1 MSVDFFFVSAEPSGD
16 DLSVSVIQSLL
27 KRKPEVSVDAIGGDA
42 LSAIGLKSAVDVSS
56 LGIVGLIEGLKAYSR
71 VVKIADEAC
80 DYIISRNPKCVVLV
94 DSWGFSLRLAKRV
107 RKARPDIKLVKLVG
121 PQVWAT
127 RPGRAK
133 TLAETVD
140 HLFCIHEFEVPFYEP
155 LGLPCTVIGNP
166 ALQRAEQ
173 VDGAAK
179 KAELSIKAD
188 DIGLIILP
196 GSRQSEIRRVAPV
209 FAETVSAL
217 KAQYGERLKPVVLV
231 APSIRSQLESMG
243 AAWPDDTIFHTRTDD
258 KAEVMA
264 AADLAL
270 ACSGTV
276 TTELAVQG
284 CPMIVGYKLDWLT
297 WFIADKFLFA
307 SDYITLFNVAAKQE
321 IASEFI
327 QKDLTPENCAK
338 RLSELIDDPD
348 MRARQTEEQL
358 IALKAMGFGRAPASE
373 ITAEALLEMI

>member
-16 DLSVSVIQSLL
+16 DLTVSVVQSIQ
-27 KRKPEVSVDAIGGDA
+27 KQKPDVTIDAIGGDA
-42 LSAIGLKSAVDVSS
+42 LNAIGMKSAVDVST
-56 LGIVGLIEGLKAYSR
+56 LGIVGLVEGLKAYSR

-80 DYIISRNPKCVVLV
+80 DYIVSREPKCVVLV
-94 DSWGFSLRLAKRV
+94 DSWGFSLRVAKRV

-140 HLFCIHEFEVPFYEP
+140 HLFCIHDFEVPFYEP

-173 VDGAAK
+173 VDGTIK
-179 KAELSIKAD
+179 RSELAMGPD
-188 DIGLIILP
+188 DIGLLVLP
-196 GSRQSEIRRVAPV
+196 GSRKSEISRVAPI
-209 FAETVSAL
+209 FAQTVSL
-217 KAQYGERLKPVVLV
+217 LQVKYGERLKPIVLV
-231 APSIRSQLESMG
+231 APSIRSEIEKLD
-243 AAWPDDTIFHTRTDD
+243 ANWPDNTVFHTRTDD

-297 WFIADKFLFA
+297 WFLADKFLFQG
-307 SDYITLFNVAAKQE
+307 DYITLFNVAAKRE
-321 IASEFI
+321 IASEYI
-327 QKDLTPENCAK
+327 QTELTPENCSS

-348 MRARQTEEQL
+348 KRALQTEAQFA
-358 IALKAMGFGRAPASE
+358 ALKAMGFGRAPASQ
-373 ITAEALLEMI
+373 ITAETLLEMI

>member
-27 KRKPEVSVDAIGGDA
+27 KRKPEVSVDAIGGEA
-42 LSAIGLKSAVDVSS
+42 LIAIGIKSAVDVSS

-94 DSWGFSLRLAKRV
+94 DSWGFSLRVAKRV

-179 KAELSIKAD
+179 RAELSIKAD

-231 APSIRSQLESMG
+231 APSIRSQLESMD

-327 QKDLTPENCAK
+327 QKDLTPENCAT

-348 MRARQTEEQL
+348 MRARQTDEQL

>member
-140 HLFCIHEFEVPFYEP
+140 HLFCIHEFEVQFYEP

-231 APSIRSQLESMG
+231 APSIRSQLESMD

>member
-1 MSVDFFFVSAEPSGD
+1 MSVDIFFVSAEPSGD

-27 KRKPEVSVDAIGGDA
+27 KRKPDVSVDAIGGEA
-42 LSAIGLKSAVDVSS
+42 LSAIGIRSAVDVST

-94 DSWGFSLRLAKRV
+94 DSWGFSLRVAKRV

-179 KAELSIKAD
+179 RAELSIKAD

-231 APSIRSQLESMG
+231 APSIRSQLESMD

-338 RLSELIDDPD
+338 RLSELIDDPG

-373 ITAEALLEMI
+373 ITAEILLEMI